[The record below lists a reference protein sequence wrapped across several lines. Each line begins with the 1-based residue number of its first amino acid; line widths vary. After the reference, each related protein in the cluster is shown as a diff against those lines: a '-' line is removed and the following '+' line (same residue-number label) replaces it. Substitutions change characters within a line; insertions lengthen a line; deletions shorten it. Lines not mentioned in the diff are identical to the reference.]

1 MKKFIVNENCELY
14 SFLRNNVK
22 NMSKNNI
29 KSLLKNGDVY
39 VNNIIITKYDYMVK
53 ENDIITIGNSIKT
66 DDINLKIIYE
76 DNNIIVV
83 DKPTKLLTISNKN
96 EKEETLY
103 RKVSDYLKKE
113 NKKVFVIHRL
123 DYDTSGV
130 IMFAK
135 NQKVQKL
142 YQDNWNNLAKEREYV
157 AVVEGITDNEGHI
170 ESYLKQTKTLLV
182 YSSKNKDG
190 YFSITDY
197 KKISNNKDYSLLK
210 IYISTGRRNQIRCHM
225 YDINHP
231 IVGDSRYKSKT
242 NPINRLCLHAS
253 VLKIINPINNEL
265 MVFESHIPNEFNK
278 LIKKEF

>member
-1 MKKFIVNENCELY
+1 MKKYIVNRQDELY
-14 SFLRNNVK
+14 NYLRNNLT

-29 KSLLKNGDVY
+29 KSLLKNENIY
-39 VNNIIITKYDYMVK
+39 VNNIPITKYNHIVK

-66 DDINLKIIYE
+66 NDINLKIIYE
-76 DNNIIVV
+76 DENIIVI

-96 EKEETLY
+96 EKEDTLY

-113 NKKVFVIHRL
+113 KNKVFVIHRL
-123 DYDTSGV
+123 DYDTSGI

-142 YQDNWNNLAKEREYV
+142 YQDNWNNLAKEREYT
-157 AVVEGITDNEGHI
+157 AVVEGITNDKGHI

-190 YFSITDY
+190 LLSVTDY
-197 KKISNNKDYSLLK
+197 IKVSNNNNYSLLK

-225 YDINHP
+225 SDIHHP
-231 IVGDSRYKSKT
+231 IAGDTRYKSKT
-242 NPINRLCLHAS
+242 NPLGRLCLHAS
-253 VLKIINPINNEL
+253 ALKITNPLNNEL
-265 MVFESHIPNEFNK
+265 MVFTSQLPDEFINITK
-278 LIKKEF
+278 

>member
-1 MKKFIVNENCELY
+1 MKKYIVNGQDELY
-14 SFLRNNVK
+14 NYLRNNLT

-29 KSLLKNGDVY
+29 KSLLKNENIY
-39 VNNIIITKYDYMVK
+39 VNNIPITKYNHIVNI
-53 ENDIITIGNSIKT
+53 NDIITIGNSIKT
-66 DDINLKIIYE
+66 NDINLKIIYE
-76 DNNIIVV
+76 DENIIVI

-96 EKEETLY
+96 EKEDTLY

-123 DYDTSGV
+123 DFDTSGI

-142 YQDNWNNLAKEREYV
+142 YQDSWNNLAKEREYI
-157 AVVEGITDNEGHI
+157 AVVEGITNDKDHI

-190 YFSITDY
+190 LFSVTDY
-197 KKISNNKDYSLLK
+197 IKVSNNNNYSLLK

-225 YDINHP
+225 SDIHHP
-231 IVGDSRYKSKT
+231 IAGDARYKSKT
-242 NPINRLCLHAS
+242 NPLGRLCLHAS
-253 VLKIINPINNEL
+253 TLKITNPLNNKL
-265 MVFESHIPNEFNK
+265 MTFTSTIPEEFIK
-278 LIKKEF
+278 LIK

>member
-1 MKKFIVNENCELY
+1 MKKYIVKEREELY
-14 SFLRNNVK
+14 NYLRKNIT

-29 KSLLKNGDVY
+29 KSLLKNKNIY
-39 VNNIIITKYDYMVK
+39 VNNKVITKYNY
-53 ENDIITIGNSIKT
+53 NLNSGDIITIEKSIKK

-76 DNNIIVV
+76 DDNIIVV

-96 EKEETLY
+96 EKEDTLY
-103 RKVSDYLKKE
+103 RKVSDYLKKQ

-123 DYDTSGV
+123 DYDTSGI

-142 YQDNWNNLAKEREYV
+142 YQDNWNNLAKEREYT
-157 AVVEGITDNEGHI
+157 AVVEGVTKDNDHI

-190 YFSITDY
+190 YFSVTDY
-197 KKISNNKDYSLLK
+197 KKIKNNEKYSLLK

-225 YDINHP
+225 SDIHHP
-231 IVGDSRYKSKT
+231 IVGDTRYNSKT

-253 VLKIINPINNEL
+253 TLKITNPLNNQL
-265 MVFESHIPNEFNK
+265 MTFQSNTPEEFNNLVK
-278 LIKKEF
+278 